1 MMGKAPGRILAVDP
15 GEKRLGLAISD
26 PSQTI
31 ATPLGV
37 IQHQSGASDAERIL
51 YLAQEHGAVEIV
63 VGHSVD
69 DEGNETHQ
77 GEKCVRLAERIR
89 EEGVIPVTLWD
100 EYGST
105 QAAQS
110 ARRKMGVTRRKR
122 SGHLDD
128 LAAAII
134 LQNYL
139 DAGQT
144 EAER

>member
-1 MMGKAPGRILAVDP
+1 MTGNAPGRILAVDP

-31 ATPLGV
+31 ATPLTV
-37 IQHQSGASDAERIL
+37 IQHQSRAADAERIL
-51 YLAQEHGAVEIV
+51 NTAKEHGAVVII

-69 DEGNETHQ
+69 DEGNETRQ
-77 GEKCVRLAERIR
+77 GEKCVRLAEQIR
-89 EEGVIPVTLWD
+89 KEGEIPVTLWD

-105 QAAQS
+105 QAAQA

-128 LAAAII
+128 LAAAVI
-134 LQNYL
+134 LQNFL